1 MVLASR
7 GWLVSA
13 SRAARNP
20 RGAYARLL
28 ILSGIVAVAW
38 LAGGVG
44 VAHGETS
51 TESGGLGNLG
61 GSVLGVGEITD
72 RTGQAAGELRETRL
86 SDTATRAASSTGAL
100 TETVVPQASALPANA
115 LRETGVSAALEEST
129 VGSVANEIVHDTG
142 QAVDDTARGATG
154 LVTGVARTGQEV
166 VESTDG
172 SLRENAL
179 VDTVTSGLADTV
191 GQGGTDA
198 VTENG
203 GPLGLPVLG
212 SAEDSAF
219 ATLPA
224 DQRPDADADERE
236 REEREREERDARVA
250 RAADEIAAHV
260 VENSWRVADEAARKA
275 GDTAAG
281 GESAERIRL
290 IGGGSYH
297 QAGPDT
303 TGASAPSFQAPGAAG
318 FLMARS
324 EHMVLRA
331 QRVALPGD
339 PNLVVRD
346 AADDPSFSP
355 D

>member
-44 VAHGETS
+44 VAHSETS
-51 TESGGLGNLG
+51 AEPGGLSGLS

-191 GQGGTDA
+191 GQGGIDA

-212 SAEDSAF
+212 PAEDSAF

-236 REEREREERDARVA
+236 REERDARVA
-250 RAADEIAAHV
+250 RVADEIAAHV

-275 GDTAAG
+275 EDTAAG

-297 QAGPDT
+297 QVGPDT

>member
-1 MVLASR
+1 
-7 GWLVSA
+7 
-13 SRAARNP
+13 
-20 RGAYARLL
+20 LL

-44 VAHGETS
+44 VAHSETS
-51 TESGGLGNLG
+51 AESGGLG
-61 GSVLGVGEITD
+61 GSVLGVGEIAD
-72 RTGQAAGELRETRL
+72 RTGQAAGELRESRL
-86 SDTATRAASSTGAL
+86 SDTAARAASSAEAL

-115 LRETGVSAALEEST
+115 LRETGVSATLEESA
-129 VGSVANEIVHDTG
+129 VGSVTNEIVHDTG
-142 QAVDDTARGATG
+142 QAVDDTARGATS
-154 LVTGVARTGQEV
+154 LVSGVARTSQEV

-172 SLRENAL
+172 SLRESAL
-179 VDTVTSGLADTV
+179 VDTVTSGLAGTV
-191 GQGGTDA
+191 GQSGIDG
-198 VTENG
+198 VTESG
-203 GPLGLPVLG
+203 GPLGLPILG
-212 SAEDSAF
+212 SPEDSAF

-236 REEREREERDARVA
+236 REERNARA
-250 RAADEIAAHV
+250 TRAADEIAAHV
-260 VENSWRVADEAARKA
+260 VENSWRVAEESAQKA
-275 GDTAAG
+275 GDAVADG
-281 GESAERIRL
+281 KSAERIRL

-339 PNLVVRD
+339 PTRVVR
-346 AADDPSFSP
+346 AAAAAPP
-355 D
+355 APPA